1 MIGGMDDDQSRQEY
15 EQPAT
20 APVSSVPPAVAVAS
34 ESPPAPE
41 VPAEP
46 AAAPTPVA
54 TTPEQPEPATEAAPT
69 ATLQSIHQES
79 ATADAVIRGIWV
91 MVWVLAAVLFVRFLL
106 HLLGAD
112 PNNRVIDML
121 YTYTHPLVAP
131 FFAMF
136 HYNQELIE
144 RRFEFENLLA
154 ILLYGVIA
162 WGLVVIIKLLT
173 RRKRNKVVTPP
184 PAAGAPHD

>member
-15 EQPAT
+15 GQSPAE
-20 APVSSVPPAVAVAS
+20 PEGSM
-34 ESPPAPE
+34 PPAPVVTSE
-41 VPAEP
+41 APQAPEASAESLAMPVPVTTEP
-46 AAAPTPVA
+46 EEPELAA
-54 TTPEQPEPATEAAPT
+54 EAAPA
-69 ATLQSIHQES
+69 ATLKSIHQES
-79 ATADAVIRGIWV
+79 ATAAVIRGIWV

-112 PNNRVIDML
+112 PNNRVVDML

-154 ILLYGVIA
+154 ILLYGLIA
-162 WGLVVIIKLLT
+162 WGLVGIIKLLT